1 MNQLYKS
8 AFFICFLNFPNAS
21 SQKETTG
28 TALLPPT
35 GPGTFCQHVHL
46 TPLWH
51 CALPLQTITVGIYQ
65 VCCGWLSGCTEV
77 YGSEC
82 TNVCCMHTSQCSMC
96 VDINALN
103 SSTTRMYVRA
113 KYLGWLMIILIKLL
127 LLLLLIMKMI
137 GYYVIHSPTNT
148 LKRAY

>member
-1 MNQLYKS
+1 MNECIQM
-8 AFFICFLNFPNAS
+8 CFLNSPDVS
-21 SQKETTG
+21 SQKETLG

-51 CALPLQTITVGIYQ
+51 CALPLQPITVGIYQ

-77 YGSEC
+77 NGSEC
-82 TNVCCMHTSQCSMC
+82 TNVCCMHTCQCSMC
-96 VDINALN
+96 ADNALN
-103 SSTTRMYVRA
+103 SSTTRINVRA
-113 KYLGWLMIILIKLL
+113 KYLGWLMIMLIKLL
-127 LLLLLIMKMI
+127 LLLIMMIMI
-137 GYYVIHSPTNT
+137 GYYVDIHSPTNT